1 MVRRRNGDHGE
12 TIWVG
17 PRFFL
22 LVAHFDSLGAD
33 VRFGILVFSTSNLY
47 GMALVAA
54 GRVVELIKWVGR
66 SPSNTRRH
74 CNRREVIGN
83 NDTRH
88 QTRLAGREPPGRR
101 GRAFSHLH
109 RVAWHRRFPAPDRS
123 SFIPLPL
130 QFALLGPPLA
140 HVCLCL

>member
-1 MVRRRNGDHGE
+1 MVRRFGLDL
-12 TIWVG
+12 VS
-17 PRFFL
+17 FL
-22 LVAHFDSLGAD
+22 LVAHFDSLRAD
-33 VRFGILVFSTSNLY
+33 VRLGILVFSTFKLP
-47 GMALVAA
+47 MAFVAA
-54 GRVVELIKWVGR
+54 SRVVELIKWVGR

-130 QFALLGPPLA
+130 QSALLGPPLA
-140 HVCLCL
+140 HVRLCL